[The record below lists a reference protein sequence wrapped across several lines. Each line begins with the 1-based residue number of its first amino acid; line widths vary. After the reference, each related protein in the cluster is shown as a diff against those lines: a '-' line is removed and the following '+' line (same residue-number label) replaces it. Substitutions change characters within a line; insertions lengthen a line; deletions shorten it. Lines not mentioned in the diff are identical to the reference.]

1 MSFGVDAL
9 SGLTEK
15 LKKLIDETQNQYESF
30 IDTNQ
35 LYKQGRINEKEFF
48 ASIGDY
54 LIATSAMNFL
64 AIRVILEMK
73 SKMDK
78 GTSIKSPTGG
88 IASSS
93 SGSQVGFG
101 IDGFVNA
108 GGNVGS
114 GGDTMPQPLS
124 QQEPKLKPVDIDI
137 KRAFS
142 KQDEKTGGGGG
153 GGKQISSQIG
163 ETKNCI
169 VCGVTIPKKAKF
181 CSRCGNSQ

>member
-30 IDTNQ
+30 IDSNQ

-142 KQDEKTGGGGG
+142 TQDEKTGGG

>member
-1 MSFGVDAL
+1 
-9 SGLTEK
+9 
-15 LKKLIDETQNQYESF
+15 
-30 IDTNQ
+30 
-35 LYKQGRINEKEFF
+35 
-48 ASIGDY
+48 
-54 LIATSAMNFL
+54 
-64 AIRVILEMK
+64 MK

-88 IASSS
+88 MTSP

-114 GGDTMPQPLS
+114 GANTMPQPLS

-137 KRAFS
+137 KRDFS
-142 KQDEKTGGGGG
+142 KQDEKTGGG
-153 GGKQISSQIG
+153 KPISSQIG

>member
-9 SGLTEK
+9 SGLIEK

-35 LYKQGRINEKEFF
+35 LYKQGRMNEKEFF
-48 ASIGDY
+48 ANIGDY

-64 AIRVILEMK
+64 AVRVILEMK

-88 IASSS
+88 MTSP

-114 GGDTMPQPLS
+114 GANTMPQPLS

-137 KRAFS
+137 KRDFS
-142 KQDEKTGGGGG
+142 KQDEKTGGGE
-153 GGKQISSQIG
+153 KPISSQIG

>member
-9 SGLTEK
+9 SGLIEK

-30 IDTNQ
+30 IDANQ
-35 LYKQGRINEKEFF
+35 LYKQGRMDEKEFF

-64 AIRVILEMK
+64 AIRVILEMN

-93 SGSQVGFG
+93 GPQAGFG
-101 IDGFVNA
+101 IDGFVNT

-114 GGDTMPQPLS
+114 GGNTMPQPLS

-142 KQDEKTGGGGG
+142 KQDEKTGGGG
-153 GGKQISSQIG
+153 KQISSQTG

>member
-9 SGLTEK
+9 SGLVEK

-35 LYKQGRINEKEFF
+35 LYKQGRMDEKEFF

-64 AIRVILEMK
+64 AIRVILEMN

-88 IASSS
+88 IASP

-114 GGDTMPQPLS
+114 GGNTMPQPLS

-142 KQDEKTGGGGG
+142 KQDEKTGGV
-153 GGKQISSQIG
+153 GGKQISSQTG